1 MAEWIISSSALI
13 LAVVLLRRV
22 LRGRLSPRL
31 QYALWALVLVRLLV
45 PVSFG
50 AAGLSVQN
58 LVRGADER
66 AAERVVTYVSNAAP
80 DLSVPEPV
88 TGLSEPGQ
96 QLQYNQEPSAPEH
109 EPDAAEPEARAETGT
124 PVTVSDILRY
134 AWYAGMAVLALW
146 FLSTNIAF
154 RARLTRSARRM
165 EYPGCKLPLYV
176 SGAVETPCLFGV
188 IRPAVY
194 LTPGAAAD
202 PVTLTHSVEHEL
214 THFRHGD
221 HVWALLR
228 CLCLV
233 LHWYNPLVWLAAALS
248 RRDAELA
255 CDEATIRRL
264 GEAER
269 AAYGRTLIGITC
281 GSRPSL
287 LRTATTMNF
296 GKSGLK
302 ERISLIVKRPKTA
315 AWALV
320 ILLLAAV
327 FVTGCTFTGAQA
339 AEPEL
344 EGFIA
349 ENTGLTAGEGQYLAA
364 SYELLLEENDTY
376 YVNCC
381 VTVFELAEDR
391 TLTMAENVLT
401 PMSLTLKRFG
411 GGWTQ
416 EAFWMPED
424 GDYNDPELEER
435 FPQAARER
443 LNELSSRGSLPLAM
457 RCFEKAVPALDADVA
472 AAIEPYLSELVESG
486 TTVEDASSTRN
497 MAYAMIAFYGSCAV
511 EYMQEQLAQPD
522 LSEERRLIL
531 TEAIAYVEEMRE
543 LDRTEA
549 QDTDPVTPSD
559 IAVNSP
565 QTEYTPE
572 PWPEFVAGPAEGGYE
587 FCSEE
592 LGLSFTV
599 PAEVSQKVA
608 VASGVKYRDPDGTSI
623 TLYYVPENGRY
634 PITMFYM
641 VAESPRGDF
650 FRPGNWYYSTTT
662 GHPIAAMSESSV
674 YFTMGPLGGSE
685 IGRDDPLWDDYI
697 ETCEAVS
704 TAIRE
709 SIAVDEPS
717 SIPALDT
724 DAVIDASVRLAAR
737 GDAALTRAEAA
748 QLAFDLL
755 SAENKSEAYPLDY
768 TDVEPG
774 SEAAQAIS
782 YLESYGLLTRYSRD
796 GEDLDDGLFRPD
808 EDISRAEFATLL
820 HRLSFQPCPLAY
832 GEVLENVGID
842 YWACSYVDYAW
853 KCGWLELSD
862 GDIRADELI
871 TCAEAARAL
880 MCVAADGYPTPSL
893 ENQEIGQIPVLISLA
908 SDDLTASLG
917 ELPEYGP
924 SEEEYAWKLLLMAKE
939 TLRDFKFVSL
949 EPTLDEF
956 IPSAVLCEY
965 SELGMGTPLI
975 LYATFS
981 GTFSW
986 FGLSFTDEDGK
997 EWQLTIN
1004 ADWSSD
1010 EGGVSL
1016 NTYYMQDWE

>member
-80 DLSVPEPV
+80 DLSIPEPV
-88 TGLSEPGQ
+88 TGPSEPKQ
-96 QLQYNQEPSAPEH
+96 QLQYNQEPSAPDH
-109 EPDAAEPEARAETGT
+109 ETDAAEPEARAATST

-287 LRTATTMNF
+287 LRTATTMNC

-364 SYELLLEENDTY
+364 SYELLLEEDDTY

-401 PMSLTLKRFG
+401 PMSLTLKRS

-416 EAFWMPED
+416 EAYWMPED

-435 FPQAARER
+435 FPQAALER
-443 LNELSSRGSLPLAM
+443 LDELRSRSSLLLAM

-472 AAIEPYLSELVESG
+472 AAIEPYLSGLEENG
-486 TTVEDASSTRN
+486 TTVKDASSTRN

-522 LSEERRLIL
+522 ISEKRRLIL

-543 LDRTEA
+543 L
-549 QDTDPVTPSD
+549 
-559 IAVNSP
+559 
-565 QTEYTPE
+565 E
-572 PWPEFVAGPAEGGYE
+572 PT
-587 FCSEE
+587 SE
-592 LGLSFTV
+592 
-599 PAEVSQKVA
+599 P
-608 VASGVKYRDPDGTSI
+608 DPD
-623 TLYYVPENGRY
+623 TLAGLMAAV
-634 PITMFYM
+634 T
-641 VAESPRGDF
+641 AEDIK
-650 FRPGNWYYSTTT
+650 Y
-662 GHPIAAMSESSV
+662 IACDSGKV
-674 YFTMGPLGGSE
+674 
-685 IGRDDPLWDDYI
+685 
-697 ETCEAVS
+697 
-704 TAIRE
+704 TAE
-709 SIAVDEPS
+709 QLAPALNAAAANQT
-717 SIPALDT
+717 ALDT
-724 DAVIDASVRLAAR
+724 DGLDTWYSLTAYLTDEYSSEVERIELRAGLEENAVYVRYKSSTGTREGKFTDSALYRLILDSYSTLTNIEAEHYEKYRGMIEARAASDVQRAEKYDGSPAFTGYEITSFEQTDVFEGDGVQYEVYAWNVVFTTGGSTESIPFAGGMSLDAEGRVIGYETDTYFAVKVLADGSFDYRFLTGELYQGTNEAAGRENAKAQVLAAFSER
-737 GDAALTRAEAA
+737 
-748 QLAFDLL
+748 QQPPVMVYLA
-755 SAENKSEAYPLDY
+755 
-768 TDVEPG
+768 TD
-774 SEAAQAIS
+774 
-782 YLESYGLLTRYSRD
+782 
-796 GEDLDDGLFRPD
+796 
-808 EDISRAEFATLL
+808 
-820 HRLSFQPCPLAY
+820 
-832 GEVLENVGID
+832 EVLEG
-842 YWACSYVDYAW
+842 
-853 KCGWLELSD
+853 
-862 GDIRADELI
+862 
-871 TCAEAARAL
+871 
-880 MCVAADGYPTPSL
+880 M
-893 ENQEIGQIPVLISLA
+893 
-908 SDDLTASLG
+908 G
-917 ELPEYGP
+917 ELPEYGD
-924 SEEEYAWKLLLMAKE
+924 SAAEYAKRILLLPE
-939 TLRDFKFVSL
+939 QPLSGFQFVQL
-949 EPTLDEF
+949 EP
-956 IPSAVLCEY
+956 
-965 SELGMGTPLI
+965 
-975 LYATFS
+975 
-981 GTFSW
+981 
-986 FGLSFTDEDGK
+986 SFTDFNITRVIFET
-997 EWQLTIN
+997 EELTPDTPILIWATFPGDAPQFGLVFTDPALTQWRLSLQEN
-1004 ADWSSD
+1004 WVT
-1010 EGGVSL
+1010 GGVTL
-1016 NTYYMQDWE
+1016 GDMGHMLP